1 MSLRH
6 YFRRPPAVTAAEA
19 VRLVAEGALVV
30 DVRRA
35 FEWNR
40 VHIPGAVHLPLEQL
54 PERVLELPEDRL
66 LITFCTGGLRS
77 AGAANLLV
85 ENGFDAVNMSH
96 GLIDWRAAGGPLT
109 TDGPDGQAPPGGV

>member
-6 YFRRPPAVTAAEA
+6 YLRRPPAVTAAEA
-19 VRLVAEGALVV
+19 LRLVEDGALVV

-40 VHIPGAVHLPLEQL
+40 VHIPSAVHLPLEAL
-54 PERVLELPEDRL
+54 PEGCLELPDDRL
-66 LITFCTGGLRS
+66 LITFCTGGIRS

-85 ENGFDAVNMSH
+85 ENGFEAVNMTG
-96 GLIDWRAAGGPLT
+96 GLIQWRAAGGPLV
-109 TDGPDGQAPPGGV
+109 AR

>member
-1 MSLRH
+1 MSIRH
-6 YFRRPPAVTAAEA
+6 YLRRPPAVTASEA

-40 VHIPGAVHLPLEQL
+40 VHIPGAVHVPLEAL
-54 PERVLELPEDRL
+54 PDGCLDLPDDRL

-85 ENGFDAVNMSH
+85 ENGFDAANMTG
-96 GLIDWRAAGGPLT
+96 GLIQWRAAGGALV
-109 TDGPDGQAPPGGV
+109 DR

>member
-6 YFRRPPAVTAAEA
+6 YLRRPPAVTAAEA
-19 VRLVAEGALVV
+19 LRLVEDGALVV

-40 VHIPGAVHLPLEQL
+40 VHIPSAVHLPLEAL
-54 PERVLELPEDRL
+54 PEGCLDLPDDRL
-66 LITFCTGGLRS
+66 LITFCTGGIRS

-85 ENGFDAVNMSH
+85 ENGFEAVNMTG
-96 GLIDWRAAGGPLT
+96 GLIQWRAAGGPLV
-109 TDGPDGQAPPGGV
+109 AR

>member
-6 YFRRPPAVTAAEA
+6 YLHRPPAVTAAEA
-19 VRLVAEGALVV
+19 IRLVADGALVV

-40 VHIPGAVHLPLEQL
+40 AHIPGAVHAPLDVL
-54 PERVLELPEDRL
+54 LERCLEIPDDRL

-85 ENGFDAVNMSH
+85 ENGFEAVNMSR
-96 GLIDWRAAGGPLT
+96 GLVDWRAAGGPLT
-109 TDGPDGQAPPGGV
+109 TG